1 MHQTFS
7 LPSRQDGLQIS
18 CLATY
23 PVDGTEPKG
32 IIQFAHGMCEHKER
46 YLPFMEFLSSKGY
59 VCVIN
64 DHRGHGESVLSSE
77 DLGYFYTGGH
87 EALVDDLLIVN
98 QEMKKTHPDLT
109 KKRENKSS
117 DSIFGSS
124 YSRGYSDGY
133 DDAWHDREFDN
144 ECDCGY
150 CSDHDEDAW

>member
-1 MHQTFS
+1 
-7 LPSRQDGLQIS
+7 
-18 CLATY
+18 
-23 PVDGTEPKG
+23 
-32 IIQFAHGMCEHKER
+32 
-46 YLPFMEFLSSKGY
+46 
-59 VCVIN
+59 
-64 DHRGHGESVLSSE
+64 
-77 DLGYFYTGGH
+77 
-87 EALVDDLLIVN
+87 
-98 QEMKKTHPDLT
+98 MKKTHPDLT